1 MLIRSLRG
9 VGGLAAFSALLVLG
23 PTGPTGPPESGDPS
37 RSSALLGACYCR
49 APDELR
55 CVADLT
61 ERDCKRRCTE
71 ELCDDW
77 FWLERRP
84 CWNWGYGG

>member
-1 MLIRSLRG
+1 MLIRTLRR
-9 VGGLAAFSALLVLG
+9 VGGLAAFTALLALG
-23 PTGPTGPPESGDPS
+23 PASPPDAADPS
-37 RSSALLGACYCR
+37 APSAFRGACYCR
-49 APDELR
+49 AAGELR
-55 CVADLT
+55 CVAELT
-61 ERDCKRRCTE
+61 ERDCTRRCTE